1 VAGKLGIGT
10 VLPDSALTITGL
22 RAAVPSIHSIQM
34 GTETNGNSS
43 IVLCSASVGNSGYI
57 DFTYM
62 GTWKGRIFYDHA
74 AQVML
79 FVVNASER
87 MRITASGVGIGTNSP
102 TSMLH
107 VVGDATITGNLVVS
121 GSITESTP
129 SAYSG
134 QLDNTTSYSSQQL
147 LRFSGGNPVNI
158 GSCYNATTYLFTTP
172 RAGYVKITAGLTGT
186 GGSIYT
192 VINGATGSYL
202 MNAGGAAAFGCA
214 ILACAAGDTIGIKT
228 NVALTITTAGFG
240 TCVIEML

>member
-1 VAGKLGIGT
+1 MGTAGTTGSVISVCATESGGSYINFKDLVAGDSGTGSIAYFPTTSGIMIFKSGNLEMMRISNGKLGIGT
-10 VLPDSALTITGL
+10 LFPSA
-22 RAAVPSIHSIQM
+22 
-34 GTETNGNSS
+34 
-43 IVLCSASVGNSGYI
+43 
-57 DFTYM
+57 
-62 GTWKGRIFYDHA
+62 K
-74 AQVML
+74 
-79 FVVNASER
+79 
-87 MRITASGVGIGTNSP
+87 
-102 TSMLH
+102 LH
-107 VVGDATITGNLVVS
+107 VVGNAQLTGDTTITGNLVVS

-129 SAYSG
+129 AAYSG

-147 LRFSGGNPVNI
+147 IRFSGGNPVNI

-192 VINGATGSYL
+192 VINGSTGSYL

-228 NVALTITTAGFG
+228 NGALTITTAGFG